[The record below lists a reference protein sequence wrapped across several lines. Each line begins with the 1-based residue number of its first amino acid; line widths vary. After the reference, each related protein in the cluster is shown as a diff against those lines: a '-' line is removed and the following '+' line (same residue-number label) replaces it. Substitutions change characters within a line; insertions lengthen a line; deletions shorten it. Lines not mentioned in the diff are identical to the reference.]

1 MVEEYEEEELEEE
14 VKRKPI
20 DLDQDRHIVV
30 TTVKFPRNILKQLG
44 HIAVDEGVSRGEII
58 RRAVKEYLRNRKEE
72 QETESKIPDKELDKL
87 LKQCSPDEDS
97 FEIEGEDG
105 FIERFKAKGW
115 KLKDLTPEQWE
126 KVKEKIEIGYR
137 GYFFAPEL
145 EEFAEKFK
153 SLEPSEEQYEWLST
167 AEEEEIE
174 D

>member
-1 MVEEYEEEELEEE
+1 MVEEYEEEELEEKP
-14 VKRKPI
+14 KRKPI
-20 DLDQDRHIVV
+20 DLDRDRHIIC
-30 TTVKFPRNILKQLG
+30 TTVNFPKDVLKQLG

-126 KVKEKIEIGYR
+126 KVKEKIEIGYQ
-137 GYFFAPEL
+137 GYLFPPEL
-145 EEFAEKFK
+145 EEFAEMFVD
-153 SLEPSEEQYEWLST
+153 LEPSEEQFEWLST
-167 AEEEEIE
+167 AEETE